1 MSETRVGVAEKLSE
15 KGKDTAD
22 PDKGKQLV
30 SRSESDQVMEG
41 RDPANYIPYP
51 KPLAKYEEVIANPEL
66 FRETLEKLHA
76 TLGTKF
82 MVPTIGGR
90 ELDLHRLFMEV
101 TSRGGIEKVI
111 ADRRW
116 REVTATFS
124 FPSTATNASFV
135 LRKYY
140 ISLLHHYEQIYFFGS
155 QGWSCLPTA
164 PSHTPATSV
173 PSEKLIDPMMSYPET
188 QAVARKRRR
197 SNGLSSP
204 TSPTVVGVIDGKFE
218 YGYFVTV
225 TVGSAK
231 LKGVLYH
238 TPEQTTAQAPQYCGV
253 AENSNARGVR
263 RHRRRKK
270 LSKRD
275 PTHPKPNRS
284 GYNFFFAE
292 QHARLKPLHPGK
304 DREISKMIGDLWNKL
319 TEAEKAVY
327 QDRGL
332 KDKERY
338 RSEMEVY
345 RERLK
350 TGQVISDAVPIQ
362 QRPAEPEVAVG
373 DAELKT
379 EADEGGNTLANQN
392 DSSTEGSESEDK
404 KSDED
409 AEMETSPEA
418 GGIATESTSL
428 ADPSNEGDEFELR
441 RRNEV
446 KLENENDLPSSRED
460 AESKKFTESSTDKQ

>member
-1 MSETRVGVAEKLSE
+1 
-15 KGKDTAD
+15 
-22 PDKGKQLV
+22 
-30 SRSESDQVMEG
+30 
-41 RDPANYIPYP
+41 
-51 KPLAKYEEVIANPEL
+51 
-66 FRETLEKLHA
+66 
-76 TLGTKF
+76 
-82 MVPTIGGR
+82 
-90 ELDLHRLFMEV
+90 
-101 TSRGGIEKVI
+101 VI

-116 REVTATFS
+116 REVTAAFS

-155 QGWSCLPTA
+155 QGWSGLPTA
-164 PSHTPATSV
+164 PLHIPATSV
-173 PSEKLIDPMMSYPET
+173 PSEKLNDPMMSYPET
-188 QAVARKRRR
+188 QAVARKR
-197 SNGLSSP
+197 LSSP
-204 TSPTVVGVIDGKFE
+204 TKPTVAGVIDGKFE

-225 TVGSAK
+225 TMGSLK

-238 TPEQTTAQAPQYCGV
+238 TPEQTTAQAPQYSGV
-253 AENSNARGVR
+253 ADNSNARGVR
-263 RHRRRKK
+263 RRRRRKK

-338 RSEMEVY
+338 RSEMAVY

-362 QRPAEPEVAVG
+362 QLPAKPEVAVE
-373 DAELKT
+373 DAELKM
-379 EADEGGNTLANQN
+379 EADEGDLTLGNQN
-392 DSSTEGSESEDK
+392 DSSTEGSDSEEK

-409 AEMETSPEA
+409 SEIETSPEA
-418 GGIATESTSL
+418 GGIATELTSL

-441 RRNEV
+441 RRNKV
-446 KLENENDLPSSRED
+446 KLENEHDLPSSSED
-460 AESKKFTESSTDKQ
+460 AESKKLMESSTDKQ